1 MPAPDEDVDSAP
13 RALPLRP
20 YSVVTEPG
28 SVKVLHRSGRVV
40 LTLTGASMREDAR
53 ALIEELCRVFD
64 NERLLAREVEM
75 RKPWWR
81 RLWQW

>member
-1 MPAPDEDVDSAP
+1 MPAPDEEVDSAP

-20 YSVVTEPG
+20 YSVVTEPN

-40 LTLTGASMREDAR
+40 LTLTGATMREDGR

-64 NERLLAREVEM
+64 NERLLKREVELV
-75 RKPWWR
+75 RPWWR
-81 RLWQW
+81 FW